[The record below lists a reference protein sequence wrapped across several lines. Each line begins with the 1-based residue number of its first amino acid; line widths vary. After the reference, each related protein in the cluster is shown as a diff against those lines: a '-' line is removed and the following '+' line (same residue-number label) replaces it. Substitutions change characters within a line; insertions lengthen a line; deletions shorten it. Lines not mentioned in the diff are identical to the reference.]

1 MTVDVAPEVFELF
14 GLLLGHV
21 PSIYRA
27 SGEVALARTGRDLG
41 RKAAWIPRGV
51 STVPLTLDADDPF
64 TLLVY
69 ALSESHWR
77 TERTLA
83 LVPERLDPRTA
94 PSALTWPE
102 HGFLELLA
110 SWVAIDAEMLG
121 IQSDRELIDAVPL
134 DRDLGPDGN
143 KRQDGGTAAP
153 DQLDADHQAAT
164 LRHLVLNAAPLHAAR
179 CTPAATR
186 YLLEVLLDA
195 DVEILEWRWPT
206 PLQLDF
212 SGTLGVDAML
222 TGEVPLDR
230 CLTLLLDSPSIRE
243 AIAWARAGRPGLT
256 VTELSLGDRAVGTI
270 IKASVGERPGSDGAG
285 HDVAKPGA
293 SGTQNMSDAPIDPLQ
308 TMLQEKLR
316 RLHAV
321 LKHELPA
328 HLMSYVG
335 FKPYNTRPPLD
346 VLPYVVQV
354 NSTIGRFQIQRKL

>member
-1 MTVDVAPEVFELF
+1 MAVEVAPQVLELF

-27 SGEVALARTGRDLG
+27 GGEAALAQAARDRVG
-41 RKAAWIPRGV
+41 MATRMPGDV
-51 STVPLTLDADDPF
+51 STVPFTLDADDPF

-77 TERTLA
+77 VERTLA
-83 LVPERLDPRTA
+83 QAPERLDPRSA
-94 PSALTWPE
+94 PSALNWPR

-110 SWVAIDAEMLG
+110 SWVAIDAAMLG
-121 IQSDRELIDAVPL
+121 IRSDRDEVDAVPL
-134 DRDLGPDGN
+134 DRDLGLDPD
-143 KRQDGGTAAP
+143 DLPEDGTAESGRS
-153 DQLDADHQAAT
+153 DADHQAEK

-186 YLLEVLLDA
+186 YLLEVLFDA

-206 PLQLDF
+206 PLQLDV
-212 SGTLGVDAML
+212 SGTLGVNAML

-230 CLTLLLDSPSIRE
+230 CVTLLLDSRPIRE

-256 VTELSLGDRAVGTI
+256 VTELPLGDRSVGTI
-270 IKASVGERPGSDGAG
+270 IKASVSERSGFEPAG
-285 HDVAKPGA
+285 RDISRSAT
-293 SGTQNMSDAPIDPLQ
+293 SGTLDIDDTMIDPLQ
-308 TMLQEKLR
+308 IELQEKLQ
-316 RLHAV
+316 RLHSV
-321 LKHELPA
+321 LRQVMPA

-335 FKPYNTRPPLD
+335 FKPYDTQPAPD

-354 NSTIGRFQIQRKL
+354 SSTVGQFQVQRKS